1 MSNELDNLE
10 ELDML
15 DALGEESVVDQGEV
29 HQIPK
34 ELLDVL
40 SDEEPEDEEEGEIV
54 EDIGEIDILPMA
66 EIESAL
72 EEEEEDGEV
81 VHDIGEIDI
90 LPMAEIESALEEEE
104 EEPESKSNS
113 SQILASGLESLLS
126 QLLTNKNVEIN
137 INISIKD

>member
-1 MSNELDNLE
+1 MLE
-10 ELDML
+10 
-15 DALGEESVVDQGEV
+15 ALGEESVVDQGEV
-29 HQIPK
+29 HQI
-34 ELLDVL
+34 LL

-54 EDIGEIDILPMA
+54 E
-66 EIESAL
+66 
-72 EEEEEDGEV
+72 
-81 VHDIGEIDI
+81 DIGEIDI

>member
-72 EEEEEDGEV
+72 EEEEEN
-81 VHDIGEIDI
+81 
-90 LPMAEIESALEEEE
+90 S
-104 EEPESKSNS
+104 EPEESKSNS